1 METSPEYKNGEFNI
15 LEQPQNSYW
24 ADPFIINRD
33 NKNYIFFEDYDF
45 NNGKGHISYC
55 KIDFID
61 KFVRADYFMG
71 GLMATLMETECKIYK
86 GID

>member
-1 METSPEYKNGEFNI
+1 MG
-15 LEQPQNSYW
+15 
-24 ADPFIINRD
+24 ADKRLVL
-33 NKNYIFFEDYDF
+33 KR
-45 NNGKGHISYC
+45 C